1 MSYSEYVAHYFEMPQ
16 CIIFFL
22 LTSVLLA
29 VVYVIF
35 YLYAKNTTKQDDFFE
50 QKFFSLSE
58 RYYELIF
65 SGGSIIGFMAVY
77 FLINLF
83 LGPGELK
90 NIWDSYK
97 DYLLLIFMIISIL
110 LNSFCD
116 HVLVRLK
123 HLDRDDMASIRLTGM
138 AYMIL
143 ILCYLKFIYESNN
156 YDTLIAYFLT
166 LMIGRFVY
174 FDASFKDF
182 LNCIKNAAANI
193 PIMIM
198 ALANLA
204 ILCAYGYST
213 EYLLKHNGVI
223 TNIFFVH
230 LYIIVA
236 IFLWHFI
243 PARLVAKKKVKNL
256 DKPKTPDRKRR
267 REERTPRAREERET
281 ERTYRTREDRELE
294 RTHRNRRPHNQE
306 RFPDYEED
314 YNQEEEID
322 IEIIDL

>member
-16 CIIFFL
+16 CFIFFL
-22 LTSVLLA
+22 LASVLLG
-29 VVYVIF
+29 VVYIIF
-35 YLYAKNTTKQDDFFE
+35 YLYAKNKNRDDDYFE

-83 LGPGELK
+83 LGPGTFK
-90 NIWDSYK
+90 DIWDSYK

-123 HLDRDDMASIRLTGM
+123 HLNRDDMASIRLTGM

-182 LNCIKNAAANI
+182 LQCIKNAAANI

-213 EYLLKHNGVI
+213 GYLLKHNGVI

-230 LYIIVA
+230 LYVIVA
-236 IFLWHFI
+236 IFIFHFI
-243 PARLVAKKKVKNL
+243 PAKLVAKKKRKML
-256 DKPKTPDRKRR
+256 DKSARPQRPRNSDSSERPDRPR
-267 REERTPRAREERET
+267 RERKS
-281 ERTYRTREDRELE
+281 REDRELA
-294 RTHRNRRPHNQE
+294 RQE
-306 RFPDYEED
+306 RRRRYPEEVAAEED
-314 YNQEEEID
+314 ID
-322 IEIIDL
+322 IDIIDL

>member
-1 MSYSEYVAHYFEMPQ
+1 MSYSDYVAHYFELPQ
-16 CIIFFL
+16 CIIFLL
-22 LTSVLLA
+22 LTSVLLG

-35 YLYAKNTTKQDDFFE
+35 YLYAKGTKKNDAFFE
-50 QKFFSLSE
+50 QEFFSLSE

-83 LGPGELK
+83 LKSGPFK
-90 NIWDSYK
+90 VIWDSYK
-97 DYLLLIFMIISIL
+97 DYLLLLFMIISIL

-123 HLDRDDMASIRLTGM
+123 HLDRDAMASIRLTGM
-138 AYMIL
+138 VYMIL
-143 ILCYLKFIYESNN
+143 ILCYLKFIYESTN

-198 ALANLA
+198 ALINLA
-204 ILCAYGYST
+204 ILSAYGYST
-213 EYLLKHNGVI
+213 GYLLKHNGVI
-223 TNIFFVH
+223 TNVFFIH

-236 IFLWHFI
+236 IFILHFI
-243 PARLVAKKKVKNL
+243 PAKLVAKNKVKRL
-256 DKPKTPDRKRR
+256 DKPSRPQKEHSDRKPRR
-267 REERTPRAREERET
+267 RRMPEI
-281 ERTYRTREDRELE
+281 
-294 RTHRNRRPHNQE
+294 QE
-306 RFPDYEED
+306 A
-314 YNQEEEID
+314 EEEID

>member
-1 MSYSEYVAHYFEMPQ
+1 MSYSEYVAHYFQLPQ
-16 CIIFFL
+16 CIIFAL
-22 LTSVLLA
+22 LTGVLLGI
-29 VVYVIF
+29 VYLIF
-35 YLYAKNTTKQDDFFE
+35 YLYAKGTKKNDDYFE
-50 QKFFSLSE
+50 QEFFSLSE

-83 LGPGELK
+83 LKSGPFKE
-90 NIWDSYK
+90 IWDSYK

-123 HLDRDDMASIRLTGM
+123 HLDRDAMASIRLTGM

-143 ILCYLKFIYESNN
+143 ILCYLKFIYESAN

-198 ALANLA
+198 ALINLA

-213 EYLLKHNGVI
+213 GYLLKHNGVI

-230 LYIIVA
+230 LYVIVM
-236 IFLWHFI
+236 IFILHFI
-243 PARLVAKKKVKNL
+243 PVRLVAKKKVKKL
-256 DKPKTPDRKRR
+256 EGAKKTSRPPRERREPRPRR
-267 REERTPRAREERET
+267 RQQPEI
-281 ERTYRTREDRELE
+281 EDV
-294 RTHRNRRPHNQE
+294 
-306 RFPDYEED
+306 
-314 YNQEEEID
+314 EEEID

>member
-1 MSYSEYVAHYFEMPQ
+1 MSYSDYVAHYFEMPQ
-16 CIIFFL
+16 CIIFAL
-22 LTSVLLA
+22 LTGLLLA
-29 VVYVIF
+29 IVYVIF
-35 YLYAKNTTKQDDFFE
+35 YFYSKSKKKNDEFFE
-50 QKFFSLSE
+50 QEFFSLSE

-77 FLINLF
+77 FLISLF
-83 LGPGELK
+83 LKSGPFKE
-90 NIWDSYK
+90 IWDSYK

-110 LNSFCD
+110 LNSFLD

-123 HLDRDDMASIRLTGM
+123 HLDRDAMASIRLTGM

-143 ILCYLKFIYESNN
+143 ILCYLKFIYESTN
-156 YDTLIAYFLT
+156 YDSLIAYFLT

-198 ALANLA
+198 ALVNLS

-213 EYLLKHNGVI
+213 GYLLKHNGVI
-223 TNIFFVH
+223 TNVFFVH
-230 LYIIVA
+230 LYIIVM
-236 IFLWHFI
+236 IFILHFI
-243 PARLVAKKKVKNL
+243 PVRLVAKKKVKKL
-256 DKPKTPDRKRR
+256 DKPSKTSRKTREPRR
-267 REERTPRAREERET
+267 RRRQ
-281 ERTYRTREDRELE
+281 EDYDE
-294 RTHRNRRPHNQE
+294 
-306 RFPDYEED
+306 DYEIK
-314 YNQEEEID
+314 EEID

>member
-1 MSYSEYVAHYFEMPQ
+1 MSYSEYVAHYFQMPQ
-16 CIIFFL
+16 CIIFAL
-22 LTSVLLA
+22 LTGLLMA

-35 YLYAKNTTKQDDFFE
+35 YFYAKGTNKRDDFFE

-65 SGGSIIGFMAVY
+65 SGGSIIGFMAAY
-77 FLINLF
+77 FLISLF
-83 LGPGELK
+83 LKSGPFKE
-90 NIWDSYK
+90 IWDSYK

-110 LNSFCD
+110 FNSFLD

-123 HLDRDDMASIRLTGM
+123 HLDRDAMASIRLTGM

-182 LNCIKNAAANI
+182 LHCIKNAAANI
-193 PIMIM
+193 PIMLL

-213 EYLLKHNGVI
+213 GYLLKHNGVI

-230 LYIIVA
+230 LYIIVM
-236 IFLWHFI
+236 IFILHFI
-243 PARLVAKKKVKNL
+243 PARLVAKKKVKKL
-256 DKPKTPDRKRR
+256 KGPKPPRGDRHRKRR
-267 REERTPRAREERET
+267 QPT
-281 ERTYRTREDRELE
+281 EIEY
-294 RTHRNRRPHNQE
+294 
-306 RFPDYEED
+306 
-314 YNQEEEID
+314 EEEID

>member
-1 MSYSEYVAHYFEMPQ
+1 MSYSEYVAHYFQMPQ
-16 CIIFFL
+16 CIIFAL
-22 LTSVLLA
+22 LTGVLLGL
-29 VVYVIF
+29 VYFVF
-35 YLYAKNTTKQDDFFE
+35 YLYVKGTKKNDEFFE
-50 QKFFSLSE
+50 QEFFSLSE

-77 FLINLF
+77 FLITLF
-83 LGPGELK
+83 LKSGPFKE
-90 NIWDSYK
+90 IWDNYK

-123 HLDRDDMASIRLTGM
+123 HLDSDDMASIRLTGM

-182 LNCIKNAAANI
+182 LHCIRNAASNI

-198 ALANLA
+198 ALVNLA

-213 EYLLKHNGVI
+213 GYLLKHNGVI

-230 LYIIVA
+230 VYIIVM
-236 IFLWHFI
+236 IFILHFI
-243 PARLVAKKKVKNL
+243 PAKLVAKKKVKKL
-256 DKPKTPDRKRR
+256 DGTKKSSRPPRER
-267 REERTPRAREERET
+267 RE
-281 ERTYRTREDRELE
+281 
-294 RTHRNRRPHNQE
+294 RRPNRPQ
-306 RFPDYEED
+306 PVED
-314 YNQEEEID
+314 NSEID
-322 IEIIDL
+322 VEIIDL

>member
-1 MSYSEYVAHYFEMPQ
+1 MSYSEYVAHYFQMPQ
-16 CIIFFL
+16 FIIFLL
-22 LTSVLLA
+22 LTAVLISA
-29 VVYVIF
+29 VHIVF
-35 YLYAKNTTKQDDFFE
+35 YFYTKSKSKDAEFFE
-50 QKFFSLSE
+50 QEFFSLSE

-77 FLINLF
+77 FLITLF
-83 LGPGELK
+83 LKSGPFKE
-90 NIWDSYK
+90 IWDSYK

-123 HLDRDDMASIRLTGM
+123 HLDRDAMASIRLTGM
-138 AYMIL
+138 GYMIL

-182 LNCIKNAAANI
+182 LHCIKNAAANI

-198 ALANLA
+198 ALINLS

-213 EYLLKHNGVI
+213 GYLLKHNGVI
-223 TNIFFVH
+223 TNIFFTH
-230 LYIIVA
+230 LYMIVV
-236 IFLWHFI
+236 IFVLHFI
-243 PARLVAKKKVKNL
+243 PARLVAKKKVKKL
-256 DKPKTPDRKRR
+256 DGTKKSSRPPRER
-267 REERTPRAREERET
+267 RERRQNRPKPV
-281 ERTYRTREDRELE
+281 ED
-294 RTHRNRRPHNQE
+294 NS
-306 RFPDYEED
+306 
-314 YNQEEEID
+314 EID
-322 IEIIDL
+322 VEIIDL